1 MSDGGMLSQ
10 DEIDALLGNSGD
22 DPSDQTENTA
32 AENTSGNDVQTPPLS
47 DYLTD
52 MEADVLGEIGNISFG
67 SAATALSTMLNQKVD
82 ITTPT
87 VSLVRRGNLDK
98 EFPVPHV
105 AILVKYTEGFQGS
118 NVLIVKTRDASV
130 IAKLMMGG
138 DGTDA
143 SDEIGEMELSAV
155 QEAMNQMMG
164 SSATSMSTVFSRK
177 VDISPPSI
185 DLMDVKASTG
195 TDNLPED
202 ELLFK
207 ISFRLKIGDLVDSNI
222 MQMVPIDFAKT
233 LVSLLLHKQEQA
245 SKEISSQTSAHQ
257 ETVEHSRQMKEPVTA
272 SVSQG
277 YQTQPDSD
285 RSSHHVRKPAE
296 EDRSVQNVE
305 FSSFS
310 EDTNASL
317 PNQNIDLLMD
327 IPLQVTVEL
336 GQTRKTIKEVLEMTP
351 GSIIELDKL
360 AGEPV
365 DILINQKRI
374 AKGEV
379 VVIDENFGVRITE
392 IINQRDRL
400 RKI

>member
-1 MSDGGMLSQ
+1 MTDGGMLSQ
-10 DEIDALLGNSGD
+10 DEIDALLGNSD
-22 DPSDQTENTA
+22 NVEQQSVDAPVFDSL
-32 AENTSGNDVQTPPLS
+32 AEDEDATPPLS
-47 DYLTD
+47 DYLNE

-67 SAATALSTMLNQKVD
+67 SAATALSTILNQKVD
-82 ITTPT
+82 ITTPQ
-87 VSLVRRGNLDK
+87 VSMVRKKDLDK

-105 AILVKYTEGFQGS
+105 AILVNYTEGFQGS
-118 NVLIVKTRDASV
+118 NVLIIQMRDASV

-138 DGTDA
+138 DGKDA
-143 SDEIGEMELSAV
+143 SDDIGEMELSAV

-185 DLMDVKASTG
+185 DLMDVKASVG
-195 TDNLPED
+195 TENLPDD

-207 ISFRLKIGDLVDSNI
+207 ISFRLKIGDLVDSTI

-233 LVSLLLHKQEQA
+233 LVTLLLQSQDQSIHETVTTVA
-245 SKEISSQTSAHQ
+245 EEEPMPAYETVPPSRSEINETSAGNIRASQ
-257 ETVEHSRQMKEPVTA
+257 SAEKAPVNHR
-272 SVSQG
+272 
-277 YQTQPDSD
+277 P
-285 RSSHHVRKPAE
+285 
-296 EDRSVQNVE
+296 VQSVE
-305 FSSFS
+305 FTTFDDDANSH
-310 EDTNASL
+310 L
-317 PNQNIDLLMD
+317 PTQNIDLLMD
-327 IPLQVTVEL
+327 IPLHVTVEL
-336 GQTRKTIKEVLEMTP
+336 GQTRKTIKEVLEMGP

-379 VVIDENFGVRITE
+379 VVIEENFGVRITE

-400 RKI
+400 RKL

>member
-1 MSDGGMLSQ
+1 MTDGGMLSQ
-10 DEIDALLGNSGD
+10 DEIDALLGNSD
-22 DPSDQTENTA
+22 NVEQQSVDAPVFDSL
-32 AENTSGNDVQTPPLS
+32 AEDEDATPPLS
-47 DYLTD
+47 DYLNE

-67 SAATALSTMLNQKVD
+67 SAATALSTILNQKVD
-82 ITTPT
+82 ITTPQ
-87 VSLVRRGNLDK
+87 VSMVRKKDLDK

-105 AILVKYTEGFQGS
+105 AILVNYTEGFQGS
-118 NVLIVKTRDASV
+118 NVLIIQMRDASV

-138 DGTDA
+138 DGKDA
-143 SDEIGEMELSAV
+143 SDNIGEMELSAV

-185 DLMDVKASTG
+185 DLMDVKASVG
-195 TDNLPED
+195 TENLPDD

-207 ISFRLKIGDLVDSNI
+207 ISFRLKIGDLVDSTI

-233 LVSLLLHKQEQA
+233 LVTLLLQSQDQSIHETVTTVA
-245 SKEISSQTSAHQ
+245 EEEPMPAYETVPPSRSEINETSAGNIRASQ
-257 ETVEHSRQMKEPVTA
+257 SAEKAPVNHR
-272 SVSQG
+272 
-277 YQTQPDSD
+277 P
-285 RSSHHVRKPAE
+285 
-296 EDRSVQNVE
+296 VQSVE
-305 FSSFS
+305 FTTFDDDANSH
-310 EDTNASL
+310 L
-317 PNQNIDLLMD
+317 PTQNIDLLMD
-327 IPLQVTVEL
+327 IPLHVTVEL
-336 GQTRKTIKEVLEMTP
+336 GQTRKTIKEVLEMGP

-379 VVIDENFGVRITE
+379 VVIEENFGVRITE

-400 RKI
+400 RKL

>member
-1 MSDGGMLSQ
+1 MTDGGMLSQ
-10 DEIDALLGNSGD
+10 DEIDALLGNSDNVEQQSVDAPVFGSLAD
-22 DPSDQTENTA
+22 DEDA
-32 AENTSGNDVQTPPLS
+32 TPPLS
-47 DYLTD
+47 DYLNE

-67 SAATALSTMLNQKVD
+67 SAATALSTILNQKVD
-82 ITTPT
+82 ITTPQ
-87 VSLVRRGNLDK
+87 VSMVRKKDLDK

-105 AILVKYTEGFQGS
+105 AILVNYTEGFQGS
-118 NVLIVKTRDASV
+118 NVLIIQMRDASV

-138 DGTDA
+138 DGKDA
-143 SDEIGEMELSAV
+143 SDNIGEMELSAV

-185 DLMDVKASTG
+185 DLMDVKASVG
-195 TDNLPED
+195 TENLPDD

-207 ISFRLKIGDLVDSNI
+207 ISFRLKIGDLVDSTI

-233 LVSLLLHKQEQA
+233 LVTLLLQSQDQSIHETVTTVA
-245 SKEISSQTSAHQ
+245 EEEPMPAYETVPPSRSEINETSAGNIRASQ
-257 ETVEHSRQMKEPVTA
+257 SAEKAPVNHR
-272 SVSQG
+272 
-277 YQTQPDSD
+277 P
-285 RSSHHVRKPAE
+285 
-296 EDRSVQNVE
+296 VQSVE
-305 FSSFS
+305 FTTFDDDANSH
-310 EDTNASL
+310 L
-317 PNQNIDLLMD
+317 PTQNIDLLMD
-327 IPLQVTVEL
+327 IPLHVTVEL
-336 GQTRKTIKEVLEMTP
+336 GQTRKTIKEVLEMGP

-379 VVIDENFGVRITE
+379 VVIEENFGVRITE

-400 RKI
+400 RKL

>member
-1 MSDGGMLSQ
+1 MTDGGMLSQ
-10 DEIDALLGNSGD
+10 DEIDALLGNSD
-22 DPSDQTENTA
+22 NVEQQSVDAPVFDSL
-32 AENTSGNDVQTPPLS
+32 AEDEDATPPLS
-47 DYLTD
+47 DYLNE

-67 SAATALSTMLNQKVD
+67 SAATALSTILNQKVD
-82 ITTPT
+82 ITTPQ
-87 VSLVRRGNLDK
+87 VSMVRKKDLDK

-105 AILVKYTEGFQGS
+105 AILVNYTEGFQGS
-118 NVLIVKTRDASV
+118 NVLIIQMRDASV

-138 DGTDA
+138 NGKDA
-143 SDEIGEMELSAV
+143 SDDIGEMELSAV

-185 DLMDVKASTG
+185 DLMDVKASVG
-195 TDNLPED
+195 TENLPDD

-207 ISFRLKIGDLVDSNI
+207 ISFRLKIGDLVDSTI

-233 LVSLLLHKQEQA
+233 LVTLLLQSQDQSIHETVTTVA
-245 SKEISSQTSAHQ
+245 EEEPMPAYETVPPSRSEINETSAGNIRASQ
-257 ETVEHSRQMKEPVTA
+257 SAEKAPVNHR
-272 SVSQG
+272 
-277 YQTQPDSD
+277 P
-285 RSSHHVRKPAE
+285 
-296 EDRSVQNVE
+296 VQSVE
-305 FSSFS
+305 FTTFDDDANSH
-310 EDTNASL
+310 L
-317 PNQNIDLLMD
+317 PTQNIDLLMD
-327 IPLQVTVEL
+327 IPLHVTVEL
-336 GQTRKTIKEVLEMTP
+336 GQTRKTIKEVLEMGP

-379 VVIDENFGVRITE
+379 VVIEENFGVRITE

-400 RKI
+400 RKL

>member
-1 MSDGGMLSQ
+1 MSDGMLSQ

-22 DPSDQTENTA
+22 DVSGSADGDA
-32 AENTSGNDVQTPPLS
+32 SAEDNNSQEDQTPPLS

-67 SAATALSTMLNQKVD
+67 SAATALSTILNQKVD

-87 VSLVRRGNLDK
+87 VSLVKRKNLDK

-105 AILVKYTEGFQGS
+105 AILVEYTEGFQGS
-118 NVLIVKTRDASV
+118 NVLIVKTKDASV

-138 DGTDA
+138 DGLDA

-185 DLMDVKASTG
+185 DLMDVKASMG
-195 TDNLPED
+195 TSNLPED

-222 MQMVPIDFAKT
+222 MQMVPIEFAKT

-245 SKEISSQTSAHQ
+245 AEESNIQSNH
-257 ETVEHSRQMKEPVTA
+257 EPVNERISETPEPVSVGA
-272 SVSQG
+272 SHGGQDHYASERSRTVS
-277 YQTQPDSD
+277 
-285 RSSHHVRKPAE
+285 KPAAE
-296 EDRSVQNVE
+296 ERSVQNVE

-310 EDTNASL
+310 EDENGSL
-317 PNQNIDLLMD
+317 PTQNIGLLMD

-365 DILINQKRI
+365 DILINQKPI